1 MKRSIRPAT
10 KTPKKQPR
18 RVAVLVDTSSSWGRR
33 IVVGIHDYIRK
44 HERWQMFIET
54 RGLQEMWS
62 VPAGWRGDGIIAR
75 ISNPTLAADLKARNI
90 PVVNVSGIQL
100 PGIDF
105 PRVSTDL
112 NAIGCLAVQ
121 HFIDRGFKSFAY
133 CSLTGLSYVL
143 QLQESFAQA
152 VKAAGGECNIYA
164 AKPGRGAEMDWN
176 SDLTQLGEWMK
187 SLPKP
192 VGMLAWDYSSGRA
205 IMFAAELAGLLVPEE
220 VAVLGGGD
228 DDLLCEVLQTP
239 MSGIRAASEQ
249 IGHEAAR
256 LLDVMMR
263 GGKPPR
269 EPIFFPPAKIIT
281 RHSTETLAIQD
292 RALARALSFIRE
304 NAANRIE
311 VKDVTRHSGVSRRAL
326 EQRFMQVLN
335 RTPASEIRRVHLERA
350 KRLLE
355 ETDLPIPDVAEAAGY
370 GSPEYMAGIFRAEM
384 QTTPLKYRKEIRGR

>member
-1 MKRSIRPAT
+1 MTRP
-10 KTPKKQPR
+10 KPVKKNYPRQPL

-33 IVVGIHDYIRK
+33 IVTGIHDYIHK

-54 RGLQEMWS
+54 RGLQEVWS

-75 ISNPTLAADLKARNI
+75 ISNPTLAADLKARNL
-90 PVVNVSGIQL
+90 PVVNVSGIQM
-100 PGIDF
+100 PGVDF

-112 NAIGCLAVQ
+112 HAVGHLAAQ
-121 HFIDRGFKSFAY
+121 HFLDRGFKSFAY

-143 QLQESFAQA
+143 QLQESFSQA
-152 VKAAGGECNIYA
+152 VTAAGGTCNIYA
-164 AKPGRGAEMDWN
+164 AKPGLGAEMDWN
-176 SDLTQLGEWMK
+176 SDLSQLGEWMK

-220 VAVLGGGD
+220 VAVLCGGD

-239 MSGIRAASEQ
+239 MSGIQAATEQ

-256 LLDVMMR
+256 LLDEMMR
-263 GGKPPR
+263 GGKPPQN
-269 EPIFFPPAKIIT
+269 PVFFPPSKIIT
-281 RHSTETLAIQD
+281 RHSTDTLAIQD

-304 NAANRIE
+304 NAAQHIE
-311 VKDVTRHSGVSRRAL
+311 VKDVTRHAGVSRRAL
-326 EQRFMQVLN
+326 EQRFMQVLQ

-355 ETDLPIPDVAEAAGY
+355 ETDMPIPDVAEAAGY
-370 GSPEYMAGIFRAEM
+370 GSPEYMAGVFRSEL
-384 QTTPLKYRKEIRGR
+384 QTTPLKYRKTIRGQ